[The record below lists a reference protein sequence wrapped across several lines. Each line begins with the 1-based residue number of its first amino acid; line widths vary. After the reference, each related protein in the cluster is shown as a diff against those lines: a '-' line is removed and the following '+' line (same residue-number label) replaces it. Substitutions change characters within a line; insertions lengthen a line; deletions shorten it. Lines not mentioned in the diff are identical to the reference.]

1 MHYVKRILFCQVE
14 SLRPRDPPPVWIV
27 FAFAIWGFISMIGC
41 AVNMAQ
47 AVPLLK
53 GSASERPSVPRRNLV
68 QHAEFLIVS
77 MNVADSRMAELFG
90 QPIGSDWRQSKGVH
104 HTADVSTCGRLFLD
118 EAHAVPAEFA
128 PSEISPASGAL
139 RPPGRQDQAF
149 LAHGRLS
156 RLLGR

>member
-1 MHYVKRILFCQVE
+1 MHYVKGILFCQVE

-41 AVNMAQ
+41 AVNMAH

-90 QPIGSDWRQSKGVH
+90 QPIGSDWRQSKEDTMTKVDDILMFFCVSGLFAGV
-104 HTADVSTCGRLFLD
+104 VI
-118 EAHAVPAEFA
+118 AVTTLPV
-128 PSEISPASGAL
+128 
-139 RPPGRQDQAF
+139 
-149 LAHGRLS
+149 
-156 RLLGR
+156 